1 MTISRYIR
9 IEERRHAA
17 YEKKYAA
24 LIRKALIQQGEDY
37 IRTESVG
44 TALFDVLDEMYNV
57 VMTDYLIR
65 QWEQL
70 QRNTITK
77 KKDFFI
83 DTWDKWLAD
92 FTGEELTNKVTDI
105 DETTRDLLRKQ
116 VVEGARLGETVI
128 AINARIRKTMTASTQ
143 RARMIARTEV
153 GQAVNMAKTKSSDD
167 WEKETD
173 TPLGKLWIHR
183 GAKDPRDWHMTLD
196 TGIPIPKGDYFTVT
210 NSMTGESDRMM
221 YPHDPGASAGN
232 VINCGCQII
241 YTRLKS

>member
-37 IRTESVG
+37 IRTKNIG
-44 TALFDVLDEMYNV
+44 TALFDVLDDMYNV

-83 DTWDKWLAD
+83 DTWDKWLVD
-92 FTGEELTNKVTDI
+92 FKVNELTMKVKGI
-105 DETTRDLLRKQ
+105 DETTRDMLRT
-116 VVEGARLGETVI
+116 VTLEGAKMGETVS
-128 AINARIRKTMTASTQ
+128 AINSRIRKVMNASAR
-143 RARMIARTEV
+143 RAKVIARTEV

-167 WEKETD
+167 WEKETE

-183 GAKDPRDWHMTLD
+183 GAKDPRDWHMSLD

-221 YPHDPGASAGN
+221 YPHDPSASAGN
-232 VINCGCQII
+232 VVNCGCQII